1 MNENNLSN
9 IILESIYQFGPLAV
23 PEIKYLLK
31 NYFSWKIKLGVETL
45 FKLKNYDISKYLNKL
60 TETRKIREYL
70 CESGYSSRYGISKL
84 PFTSEYPLKL
94 NLKIK
99 LKKCSECSSWIIEY
113 HNKKRHLF
121 YFSCKKRDEI
131 DDGNILFIRYNNKYF
146 TIYNNLFLGVFEEG
160 ILRFPFR
167 DYRISSKKYNLISK
181 FLKDYW
187 KLIERELGI
196 SEDINNIEKLTKL
209 LEYYDPKRTPAT
221 RLKILED
228 LPNIQ
233 EIEEKYDDFK
243 EDLEKMIELGIL
255 YLINRINSKFL
266 IITPE
271 GLVFLFAL
279 EESKEYTDLYRLN
292 TLIVEKYQKILFE
305 KYREFVFEKF
315 ENLQILEKEISPFTN
330 KDIGILLFFLVNGSI
345 GKEQAFTRD
354 IKGSEKA
361 LNCIVRTFHK
371 NIELDEEK
379 RNDETIV
386 PIRILQSDLSTL
398 QMKIGYAINNEESTY
413 YIKESE
419 ASFIMDR
426 LKETLEEKKQKRNK
440 FLKEYN
446 HWRPL
451 LRQNK
456 ICHYDYRIVDKIENF
471 IKEL

>member
-1 MNENNLSN
+1 MKDVATT
-9 IILESIYQFGPLAV
+9 LEK
-23 PEIKYLLK
+23 IKK
-31 NYFSWKIKLGVETL
+31 NYLQ
-45 FKLKNYDISKYLNKL
+45 
-60 TETRKIREYL
+60 
-70 CESGYSSRYGISKL
+70 
-84 PFTSEYPLKL
+84 
-94 NLKIK
+94 
-99 LKKCSECSSWIIEY
+99 
-113 HNKKRHLF
+113 
-121 YFSCKKRDEI
+121 
-131 DDGNILFIRYNNKYF
+131 
-146 TIYNNLFLGVFEEG
+146 
-160 ILRFPFR
+160 
-167 DYRISSKKYNLISK
+167 ISSKKYNLISK

-426 LKETLEEKKQKRNK
+426 LKETLEEKKQKKEELIIRWNK